1 MIFYF
6 CVVDIYFLSK
16 FSFWRHSWRAFECVL
31 GYISIPRCSIVNIYT
46 LDFSLLGSGMGK
58 THEQYVVFCFQC
70 IHCCF
75 NLPCG
80 GECGSSGNAGQGA
93 YGTNLSR
100 NNRRLDRFLPMFF
113 QGMRMLAIS
122 LATPV
127 PQVWLVIKIGG

>member
-1 MIFYF
+1 MSFYF

-93 YGTNLSR
+93 YGTNLSPLMCQCCRVTLRCVSMSLSHDSGLR
-100 NNRRLDRFLPMFF
+100 NAWRLSFLFIC
-113 QGMRMLAIS
+113 L
-122 LATPV
+122 
-127 PQVWLVIKIGG
+127 